1 MVDSGDQYKKLAE
14 VCEKH
19 KIPYGFYFYS
29 TALTFEEADAL
40 LHQKRGHRLDIKKGH
55 YQLVTL
61 DKIKEMK
68 EKIAGHSDQ
77 WYIIFNQEI

>member
-1 MVDSGDQYKKLAE
+1 MVRVYYYETGSQQRLPLYAYDG
-14 VCEKH
+14 
-19 KIPYGFYFYS
+19 G
-29 TALTFEEADAL
+29 TFEEADAL

-68 EKIAGHSDQ
+68 ERIAGHSDQ
-77 WYIIFNQEI
+77 WYIIFDCEV